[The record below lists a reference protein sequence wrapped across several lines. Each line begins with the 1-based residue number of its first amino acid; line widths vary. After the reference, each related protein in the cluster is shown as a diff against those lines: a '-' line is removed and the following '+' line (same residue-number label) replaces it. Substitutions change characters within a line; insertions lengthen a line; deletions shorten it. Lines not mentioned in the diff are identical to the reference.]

1 MDKKTIMVNKK
12 TYYLTN
18 EDIKYMVNRTVN
30 RILNENIEN
39 ESFLGIN
46 FGKNFKQENKYLL
59 QKYAGLY
66 SELYYKVVAI
76 GEELK
81 KRAEILDQIQNQ
93 NTNQPINEGGPSFVG
108 TLFKTIGR
116 FGLKKGTK
124 AAYKLAGKQLSRRVG
139 TITWGSLALSFS
151 QVPEKLGRLVEKFKN
166 PDEVQVSDIIVGYGD
181 MAQWMQQKCAEVKEY
196 PEILGAYALK
206 NEIYSGPQN
215 VENGPLMTA
224 GEAAGAGV
232 SLGLYALSPATFGI
246 SGIIAVLWD
255 VIDVAAMLFS
265 SKARSENEAL
275 KMVEKQYEYLNKAV
289 IGFSEIL
296 AKTSESEII
305 KNTAKN
311 HNTGHSYITHTGTTN
326 TNINGKTYITGS
338 DELDRP
344 FMTNK

>member
-1 MDKKTIMVNKK
+1 MVNKK

-46 FGKNFKQENKYLL
+46 FGKKFRKENAYLT
-59 QKYAGLY
+59 QKYVGLFCGLY
-66 SELYYKVVAI
+66 DKIKAI
-76 GEELK
+76 SEELG
-81 KRAEILDQIQNQ
+81 KRAEILDQIQKQNQ
-93 NTNQPINEGGPSFVG
+93 NTNQSVNEGSFFG

-124 AAYKLAGKQLSRRVG
+124 AAYKIAGKQFGKRIGAL
-139 TITWGSLALSFS
+139 TWGSLAVSLF
-151 QVPEKLGRLVEKFKN
+151 QVPEIIGQRVERFKN
-166 PDEVQVSDIIVGYGD
+166 PEQVKSSEIISGYGEL
-181 MAQWMQQKCAEVKEY
+181 AEWMKNLCEIVKTR
-196 PEILGAYALK
+196 PEILGAYKLK
-206 NEIYSGPQN
+206 DEIYSGPQD
-215 VENGPLMTA
+215 VEKGPFMTG

-232 SLGLYALSPATFGI
+232 SMGLYALTPVTYGI
-246 SGIIAVLWD
+246 SGIIAAVWD
-255 VIDVAAMLFS
+255 VIDLAGMLFS

-289 IGFSEIL
+289 IGFSQIL
-296 AKTSESEII
+296 AKTSDSEII

-311 HNTGHSYITHTGTTN
+311 HNTGRSYIVHTGTTS
-326 TNINGKTYITGS
+326 TNINGKTYTTGS

-344 FMTNK
+344 FMVNK